1 MELQENNER
10 FNKTLTEFEKSD
22 ITRVEIIDRLEDY
35 RYKGDISD
43 IGNEIG
49 IVIGK
54 YSEYDI
60 KNFISGLNHGIS
72 LSNGTH

>member
-1 MELQENNER
+1 M
-10 FNKTLTEFEKSD
+10 KTLADLQKLELFKQ
-22 ITRVEIIDRLEDY
+22 EIIDVLVDF

-54 YSEYDI
+54 YTEDDV
-60 KNFISGLNHGIS
+60 KDFKFGLEHGIS

>member
-1 MELQENNER
+1 M
-10 FNKTLTEFEKSD
+10 KTLTDLEKSKLLKQ
-22 ITRVEIIDRLEDY
+22 EIIDVLEDFH
-35 RYKGDISD
+35 YKGDISD

-54 YSEYDI
+54 YSEDDTRDF
-60 KNFISGLNHGIS
+60 KFGLEHGIS